1 MSIGFLS
8 LPLIV
13 VAVWQEVP
21 QGFVT
26 VEPSSELGLPFLKL
40 LFGET
45 SYWELGWG
53 VYFSNWH
60 DEAGWDWGY
69 VVRLGC

>member
-1 MSIGFLS
+1 MAIQGLGRPRLGSGEHWF
-8 LPLIV
+8 
-13 VAVWQEVP
+13 P

-26 VEPSSELGLPFLKL
+26 VEPSSELGLPYLKL

-45 SYWELGWG
+45 LYWELGWG

-60 DEAGWDWGY
+60 DEAG
-69 VVRLGC
+69 